1 MVLSVSERTF
11 AQAVLEAEGFV
22 LVSFGTP
29 WCGPCRILSKYLSRI
44 DEDATHQM
52 KVVQVNADENFKLAH
67 DYHLKQI
74 PTLMLFDRGEVIQ
87 RIDNFEGRTV
97 IREQL
102 QALLEKVPRS
112 A

>member
-1 MVLSVSERTF
+1 MVLSVNEHTF
-11 AQAVLEAEGFV
+11 KQAVLEADGLV

-29 WCGPCRILSKYLSRI
+29 WCGPCRILSKYLNRI

-67 DYHLKQI
+67 DYRLKQI
-74 PTLMLFDRGEVIQ
+74 PTLILFDQGEVIQ
-87 RIDNFEGRTV
+87 RIETFESRTL

-102 QALLEKVPRS
+102 QAILEQVPHS

>member
-11 AQAVLEAEGFV
+11 TQTVLEAEGLV

-29 WCGPCRILSKYLSRI
+29 WCGPCRILSKYLNQL
-44 DEDATHQM
+44 DKDATYQM

-67 DYHLKQI
+67 SYRLKQI
-74 PTLMLFDRGEVIQ
+74 PTLLLFEQGQVIE
-87 RIDNFEGRTV
+87 RIETFESRAV

-102 QALLEKVPRS
+102 QALLEQVPRS